1 MLFKQT
7 LVNYATENLNPIA
20 AMRAVAKADE
30 LEQDKTLVFLLAR
43 WQDAADELR
52 RVSELRLWDVL
63 NDNIEPD
70 EDAVEWYS
78 NDVDFYADNEG
89 DASSVVRDVL
99 YEVYGI

>member
-20 AMRAVAKADE
+20 AMHAVAKADE

-52 RVSELRLWDVL
+52 RVSELRLWDVI
-63 NDNIEPD
+63 NNNIEPD
-70 EDAVEWYS
+70 EGEVDCYA
-78 NDVDFYADNEG
+78 NDCDYYAAEKG
-89 DASSVVRDVL
+89 IVAELIRGVL
-99 YEVYGI
+99 YSVYDI